1 MNLALNLKE
10 HHHKYKDDI
19 SSTAVSQARENDIP
33 AYQEISEF
41 LATFEQKKNHLLMLP
56 AGEITENMLRKL
68 FPKLDQETLLLKAET
83 LIIKI
88 QSVEQKSFR
97 KMKSVTWIVGL
108 LEESNG
114 ARHQACLMIGGDKET
129 FLSVEQYSRCSN

>member
-1 MNLALNLKE
+1 MEIGVIGLGKMGLNLALNLKE
-10 HHHKYKDDI
+10 HHHKVQGLDI

-41 LATFEQKKNHLLMLP
+41 LATFEQKKIIWLMLP

-68 FPKLDQETLLLKAET
+68 FQNSDQETLLLKAET

-108 LEESNG
+108 LEES
-114 ARHQACLMIGGDKET
+114 KEHDIKPA
-129 FLSVEQYSRCSN
+129 